1 MDTAFSLFDMFKKN
15 KPKNSLSET
24 ELQASDSLLQNKDII
39 QKADKG
45 NTIVIIDKDVYKKK
59 MKVIISDR
67 SKPKKHDIQEG
78 KHFNFILNKTLV

>member
-1 MDTAFSLFDMFKKN
+1 MFKKN

-39 QKADKG
+39 IQKADKG
-45 NTIVIIDKDVYKKK
+45 NTIVIIDKDVHKKK

-67 SKPKKHDIQEG
+67 SKPKKLDIQEG
-78 KHFNFILNKTLV
+78 KYFNFILNKTLV

>member
-1 MDTAFSLFDMFKKN
+1 MDTAFSSFDMFKKN

-24 ELQASDSLLQNKDII
+24 ELQASDSLLQNKKKN

>member
-1 MDTAFSLFDMFKKN
+1 MFKKN

-78 KHFNFILNKTLV
+78 NHFNFILNKTLV